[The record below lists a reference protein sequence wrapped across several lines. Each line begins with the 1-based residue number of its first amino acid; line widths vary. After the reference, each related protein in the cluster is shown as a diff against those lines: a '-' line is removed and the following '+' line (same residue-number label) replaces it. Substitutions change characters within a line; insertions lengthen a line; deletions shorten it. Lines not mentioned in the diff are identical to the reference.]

1 VHQLVRAL
9 QRRFTRRSD
18 TQSVKMKEL
27 KRNRSSKTTRTSSST
42 KKIRLADYDDKKVE
56 SKMTSSLVDGVD
68 ADELGE
74 DLCFSDEDEDEI
86 AFESTRG
93 GDEQPLHVLPLYSLM
108 PMHEQCRIF
117 EPPPAGARLCVV
129 CTNVAETS
137 LTIPDVRCGL
147 SILGMMCVLIE

>member
-9 QRRFTRRSD
+9 QRRFANRNDS
-18 TQSVKMKEL
+18 QSVKTKEL
-27 KRNRSSKTTRTSSST
+27 KRSRSSKTTRTTSST
-42 KKIRLADYDDKKVE
+42 KKICLADYDKKVE
-56 SKMTSSLVDGVD
+56 PKITSSLVDGVD

-74 DLCFSDEDEDEI
+74 DLCFSDDDEDEI
-86 AFESTRG
+86 AFASTHG

-137 LTIPDVRCGL
+137 LTIPDVR
-147 SILGMMCVLIE
+147 